1 MKGFM
6 AWVEKYLAPIGGKL
20 SEQRHLAAVR
30 DGLIAITGLIIIGSF
45 AVLINNLPIKG
56 WGDLYV
62 IKLIKFYDV
71 PIWNGT
77 MGILALLACFS
88 IASHLAQSYK
98 LDGTIGGTIAAAAFV
113 CVTPE
118 ITQGAWG
125 QPFYTATYLFSAM
138 ITALLAVEIMRW
150 FIKNKIVIKVPDSVP
165 PAVGRSFSAML
176 PALGVLITFALIR
189 GGLHVLWTMSF
200 NDVILKVLSPL
211 KVLGG
216 SIGGALVA
224 VILVHLL
231 WAVGAHG
238 GTIVFTIFGPFFLE
252 AATQNATAFAAGQ
265 AVPNTITGPFLD
277 MFVYIG
283 GAGATLGLAILMLT
297 RAKSETLKAM
307 GKIGIGPALFN
318 INEPIL
324 FGVPMIANAVLIIPF
339 ILAPVV
345 MCLVTYFAMAS
356 GLVAKTIA
364 VANWASPVVMGAW
377 VSTGDWKAI
386 VLQLVNV
393 IISVVIYYPFFVAFD
408 KMKVREEN
416 ERAAQLASGKKATA

>member
-1 MKGFM
+1 M
-6 AWVEKYLAPIGGKL
+6 AWIEKYLAPIGGRL

-30 DGLIAITGLIIIGSF
+30 DGLLAITGLIIIGSF
-45 AVLINNLPIKG
+45 AVLINNLPIPG

-98 LDGTIGGTIAAAAFV
+98 MDGTIAGALAAAAFV
-113 CVTPE
+113 TVTPE

-138 ITALLAVEIMRW
+138 ITALLAVEIMHW

-165 PAVGRSFSAML
+165 PAVGRSFSALL
-176 PALGVLITFALIR
+176 PGLGVLLAFALIR
-189 GGLHVLWTMSF
+189 GGLNVLWTMSF
-200 NDVILKVLSPL
+200 NDVVLKVLSPL
-211 KVLGG
+211 KILGG
-216 SIGGALVA
+216 SLTGALVA

-252 AATQNATAFAAGQ
+252 AATQNATALAAGQ
-265 AVPNTITGPFLD
+265 PIPNVITGPFLD

-283 GAGATLGLAILMLT
+283 GAGATLGLAILMLF

-307 GKIGIGPALFN
+307 GKVGIGPALFN

-324 FGVPMIANAVLIIPF
+324 FGVPMIANAVLLIPF
-339 ILAPVV
+339 ILAPVA
-345 MCLVTYFAMAS
+345 MTLVTYFAMTT
-356 GLVAKTIA
+356 GLVGKTIA
-364 VANWASPVVMGAW
+364 VANWASPIIMGAW
-377 VSTGDWKAI
+377 ASTGDWRSI
-386 VLQLVNV
+386 VLQFVNV
-393 IISVVIYYPFFVAFD
+393 ALSVVIYYPFFVAYD
-408 KMKVREEN
+408 KMKLREEN
-416 ERAAQLASGKKATA
+416 ERAAELKTGKKATA